1 MARRDAKLLS
11 RIAMVSLLHS
21 LVLCSGLAQEPA
33 LTMPPACVMS
43 GSRILAEA
51 SKSSGE
57 PRSVL
62 ISVDPATSERI
73 AIPVMEPRQA
83 IALYASGVALVEN
96 AGGRWALVAATRSVA
111 VPLPD
116 LAVFGLTL
124 GQSLVSLPARW
135 VVDRYSGPNA
145 TSFRMI
151 DRSTRAVVLETSF
164 VRRIELAASAS
175 SADGRFF
182 VHVQANNLASEVFA
196 FDGMT
201 LNRRTASLRH
211 DARLAAFAISLTFS
225 PDASCLAISM
235 EREGDPTP
243 GTWIIDLTANAL
255 KPVWVD
261 LGFVLAWLPTGEGA
275 YV

>member
-11 RIAMVSLLHS
+11 RIAMVSLL
-21 LVLCSGLAQEPA
+21 PA
-33 LTMPPACVMS
+33 LFYPSAMAHQVAQIDSPSCMEAGSRLLVEAPKGPSDS
-43 GSRILAEA
+43 GSAL
-51 SKSSGE
+51 
-57 PRSVL
+57 V
-62 ISVDPATSERI
+62 SVDPATSERI